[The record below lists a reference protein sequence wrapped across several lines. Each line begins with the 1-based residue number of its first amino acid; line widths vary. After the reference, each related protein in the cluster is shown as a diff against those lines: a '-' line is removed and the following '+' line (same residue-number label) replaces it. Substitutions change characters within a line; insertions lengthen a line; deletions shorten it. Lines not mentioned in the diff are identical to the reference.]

1 MITIRDAGDC
11 RPSSILFS
19 EPSLRDSRGAEGKE
33 GSRPQVHTKPQAT
46 VDLIHT
52 TDVADNSRTLF
63 HPLADTHIRAKREMR
78 EGRNTNEPQNL
89 PFHPPRVMHMGG
101 LCSADGV
108 NRKGF
113 WKPTTK
119 QGPCA
124 PPPPPPERNLFPPSN
139 RRIALYQ
146 VANAAGRTFQIQNV
160 PLKRG
165 EGDHTTVRPIPVW
178 ALKGPS
184 YPRKGTGHT
193 RNESRLTRAI

>member
-1 MITIRDAGDC
+1 MIVALPLFSSPS
-11 RPSSILFS
+11 RPSAIQG
-19 EPSLRDSRGAEGKE
+19 GAEGKE

-124 PPPPPPERNLFPPSN
+124 PPPPTRTKPISALESTDRAISSGQRSGENVPNPERT
-139 RRIALYQ
+139 
-146 VANAAGRTFQIQNV
+146 VET
-160 PLKRG
+160 RG
-165 EGDHTTVRPIPVW
+165 G
-178 ALKGPS
+178 
-184 YPRKGTGHT
+184 
-193 RNESRLTRAI
+193 